1 MVSKIDFAKC
11 FCVVSLWGWLIY
23 SYFVRFPLHFFFAFS
38 KVQHLLWVQNRRS
51 PRGVYCRDF
60 SGMVILFHFV
70 GYFSG
75 HLFLW
80 LSASVTM
87 SSFFVHQTESML
99 LQQLPGGSCAKS
111 WNCMPGLVCIDDV
124 CSNCETDDQ
133 CMMRN
138 TKNRCQNDTHGVPT
152 CAHKPLM
159 KRKCHIDV
167 LVE

>member
-1 MVSKIDFAKC
+1 MGGFSC
-11 FCVVSLWGWLIY
+11 QL
-23 SYFVRFPLHFFFAFS
+23 FF
-38 KVQHLLWVQNRRS
+38 
-51 PRGVYCRDF
+51 
-60 SGMVILFHFV
+60 
-70 GYFSG
+70 
-75 HLFLW
+75 W
-80 LSASVTM
+80 LSASVTI
-87 SSFFVHQTESML
+87 SSFLAQQTESIL

-159 KRKCHIDV
+159 KRKCQIDV
-167 LVE
+167 RVDGHNTAHTRKPRMHRRLRIVVITGIFLYNLKETCWCRVMP